1 MSNSKFSGHVCS
13 SEISAPLFS
22 QRWLFWALTSLQ
34 LQANTTMW
42 DIPLFFFTAF
52 KASFLCWWPWCQAIL
67 PSLPSQANSNSSLYS
82 QTLANECGAFFT
94 SVMLQKKIKNQ
105 KTSRTEET
113 KRNTWNTK
121 TGDWSEKVGGDALI
135 VRVVLTDS
143 TVERSFCIS
152 MLPFQKLSSPNLEGQ
167 NN

>member
-94 SVMLQKKIKNQ
+94 SVMLQKKKKKSEDFKNRGNKKKHLKYQ
-105 KTSRTEET
+105 NRWLVRKSGGWCLNCQGCAHRQHS
-113 KRNTWNTK
+113 
-121 TGDWSEKVGGDALI
+121 GEKFLH
-135 VRVVLTDS
+135 
-143 TVERSFCIS
+143 
-152 MLPFQKLSSPNLEGQ
+152 
-167 NN
+167 